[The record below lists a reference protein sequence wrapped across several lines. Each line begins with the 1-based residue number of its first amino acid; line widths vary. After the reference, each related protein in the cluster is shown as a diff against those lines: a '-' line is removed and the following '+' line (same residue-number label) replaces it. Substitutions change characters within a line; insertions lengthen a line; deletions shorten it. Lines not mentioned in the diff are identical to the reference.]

1 MKKHTWKQKL
11 IACYE
16 IFYELRR
23 RFILRTVYRLH
34 IMSTKQTLCYI
45 KNHRCSI
52 ARFGD
57 GEFDFISNA
66 RDQKFQACTP
76 ELSQKLKQ
84 VLEQRDKNLLL
95 CVPRCM
101 NTVKGCNSHASN
113 FWITWGKKENRHK
126 CVVNMIRKHAGRN
139 YHFGDALIT
148 RPYIDWKYGQKY
160 AMDIFHRLQ
169 SLWEG
174 KDILIVEGAATCMG
188 IGNDLFDNARSI
200 KRILAPAVG
209 AFDCYNQILNTILAQ
224 WNGELIL
231 MALGPT
237 ATVLAGDLAKHN
249 IQALDIG
256 HIDIE
261 YEWCL
266 RGVKERIAVP
276 GKFTNEAKNGDQVVM
291 CTDPVYQSQIIA
303 RIQ

>member
-1 MKKHTWKQKL
+1 
-11 IACYE
+11 
-16 IFYELRR
+16 
-23 RFILRTVYRLH
+23 
-34 IMSTKQTLCYI
+34 
-45 KNHRCSI
+45 
-52 ARFGD
+52 
-57 GEFDFISNA
+57 
-66 RDQKFQACTP
+66 
-76 ELSQKLKQ
+76 
-84 VLEQRDKNLLL
+84 
-95 CVPRCM
+95 
-101 NTVKGCNSHASN
+101 
-113 FWITWGKKENRHK
+113 
-126 CVVNMIRKHAGRN
+126 MIRKHAGRN